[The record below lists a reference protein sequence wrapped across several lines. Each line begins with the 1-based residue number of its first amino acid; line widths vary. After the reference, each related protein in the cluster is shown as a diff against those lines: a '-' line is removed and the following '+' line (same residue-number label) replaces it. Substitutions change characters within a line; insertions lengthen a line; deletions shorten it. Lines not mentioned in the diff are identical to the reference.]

1 MPCCRAYTPKTYVS
15 GGSRP
20 TATAANMANT
30 ETMRVKG
37 RDRDNGCDCAVRRRT
52 QLTMGWLLVSRAS
65 APDKAAL
72 STLYLSHFGM
82 VEVRSRSHN
91 CVR

>member
-1 MPCCRAYTPKTYVS
+1 
-15 GGSRP
+15 
-20 TATAANMANT
+20 MANT

-52 QLTMGWLLVSRAS
+52 HMMMGSWLLVSRAS

-72 STLYLSHFGM
+72 STLYFSHFGM
-82 VEVRSRSHN
+82 VDVRIRSQD